1 MKCKVIL
8 DNGKPDGYFTANGE
22 LNLGLNGFG
31 LFYSLDGDKCVLRY
45 ENGEIVQER
54 RGSVPMDMRF
64 KLGRET
70 TCVLGMGA
78 NSGSF
83 PVFTNKMS
91 VKNDSKSV
99 EVKLNY
105 TCGGE
110 NITLEITAK
119 A

>member
-54 RGSVPMDMRF
+54 RGSVPMVMRF
-64 KLGRET
+64 KLGRQT
-70 TCVLGMGA
+70 SGVLGMGA

>member
-8 DNGKPDGYFTANGE
+8 NNGKPDGCFTAKGE
-22 LNLGLNGFG
+22 LNFGVVGFG
-31 LFYSLDGDKCVLRY
+31 LFYDLDGDKCFLRY
-45 ENGEIVQER
+45 ENGELVQER
-54 RGSVPMDMRF
+54 RGSVPMVMRF
-64 KLGRET
+64 KLGQET
-70 TCVLGMGA
+70 TCTLGMG
-78 NSGSF
+78 SSHGSF

-91 VKNDSKSV
+91 VKNDDKSV